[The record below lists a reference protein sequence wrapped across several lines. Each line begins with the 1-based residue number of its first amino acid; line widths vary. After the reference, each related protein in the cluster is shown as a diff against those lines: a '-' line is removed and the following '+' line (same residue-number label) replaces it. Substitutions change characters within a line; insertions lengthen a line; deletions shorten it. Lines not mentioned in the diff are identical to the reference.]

1 MFLALQASTATTRLA
16 RMPAEALE
24 PWISCTLRGRSSKSH
39 LRLFERD
46 LMTQGSLKEG
56 EGLKMVAKI
65 PKDCIFVSVNLWN
78 R

>member
-1 MFLALQASTATTRLA
+1 MFLALQAFTATTRLA

-24 PWISCTLRGRSSKSH
+24 PWTSCTLRGRLSKR
-39 LRLFERD
+39 LPLFERY
-46 LMTQGSLKEG
+46 LMIQGSLKEG

-65 PKDCIFVSVNLWN
+65 PEDCIFVSVNLWN